1 MADTPVVSALFMDR
15 SEPLGNSPDDS
26 GRRRLH
32 TLVTNASGEPIFNQ
46 LVPLKTLRVTVIS
59 TGDSAWVPLPLT
71 ALPHRVSLIIQNTHP
86 KQNLY
91 INYVN
96 TVPLQEGFIVYPE
109 GTRELVL
116 DASVQVYGCMEVGYT
131 ANVII
136 EEGAPT

>member
-46 LVPLKTLRVTVIS
+46 LVPIANARITVIS
-59 TGDSAWVPLPLT
+59 VSDTSWVPLPTVPLT
-71 ALPHRVSLIIQNTHP
+71 GRVSLIIQNTHP

-91 INYVN
+91 INYTN
-96 TVPLQEGFIVYPE
+96 SVPLQEGFTVYPE

-116 DASVQVYGCMEVGYT
+116 AESVQVWGVMESGYT
-131 ANVII
+131 ANVIV
-136 EEGAPT
+136 EEGAP

>member
-1 MADTPVVSALFMDR
+1 
-15 SEPLGNSPDDS
+15 
-26 GRRRLH
+26 
-32 TLVTNASGEPIFNQ
+32 
-46 LVPLKTLRVTVIS
+46 
-59 TGDSAWVPLPLT
+59 LT

>member
-46 LVPLKTLRVTVIS
+46 LVPIANARITVIS
-59 TGDSAWVPLPLT
+59 VSDTTWVPLPTVPLT
-71 ALPHRVSLIIQNTHP
+71 GRVSLIIQNTHP

-91 INYVN
+91 INYTN
-96 TVPLQEGFIVYPE
+96 SVPLQEGFIVYPE

-116 DASVQVYGCMEVGYT
+116 AESVQVWGVMESGYT

-136 EEGAPT
+136 EEGAP